1 MANNTMRTLEVAL
14 IVGIIV
20 EYPGMTGTSPSDS
33 SVSVQMQMSGAMLCI
48 LDVSSRS
55 LTPFSLCT
63 FQVKMLLVEGVV
75 VALLLR

>member
-1 MANNTMRTLEVAL
+1 MNKTMRTLDVAL
-14 IVGIIV
+14 TVGIIV
-20 EYPGMTGTSPSDS
+20 EYPGMTGTSPSGN

-48 LDVSSRS
+48 LEVNSRI

-63 FQVKMLLVEGVV
+63 FQVRMLLVEGVV